1 MSSRIIAA
9 PGDLP
14 VQEINYLTVQIETK
28 LDLKAHTFF
37 CVMSGTVH
45 AERQSFSCEYP
56 AGSLFLIAPDE
67 SIRLSAE
74 EPAVLLLLS
83 VDSDFIYEHMNG
95 RRVFLCDSV
104 ARPDCDYLPMKQ
116 MILQI
121 AESCLNTLHSDPLQ
135 IMGNLYLLLSEL
147 RKMQPSGTSDAETP
161 DKYQDRVRAIETY
174 IDHHLAE
181 PLTLTEIARDFY
193 LTPQYFSSF
202 MKSAFH
208 QNFKSY
214 LTERRLYYACRD
226 LVNTDLSIMEIALR
240 NGFGSLSVFRRN
252 FSLRYHMSPLQYR
265 KKLRSKSKPVAA
277 VQDTV
282 SLPPSFS
289 GSAQSDRQ
297 KLLQG
302 LMRQSVLAQA
312 DEDQGSF
319 RHISSVIN
327 IGSAANLLSSR
338 FRGQVIQ
345 LNSEMHFTHLR
356 ILELVSSSFIPML
369 LPDYS
374 YYFQNVD
381 TVMNFL
387 FENHLAPWIELSRLP
402 LERRPITSED
412 SSFYAVRRNRR
423 FMNLLERF
431 LQHIAGHWPEG
442 WTGSWRFELWMSPTE
457 TIDEY
462 MHDFREV
469 ERLLQTWLPGA
480 RLGGPGYNVCATP
493 VSPEKILDAFARK
506 NLKPDFFSIHLNDHV
521 PAHTAKDPARQILP
535 DLTIASDPSF
545 PEQEAA
551 TLRHILKKYF
561 PDTPLVVSEWSSAW
575 IVGLP
580 IADSRFQSS
589 FIARTLL
596 KLSTQTDLAAYWLL
610 SDTAHAAATLNP
622 PELYYFG
629 QGLINR
635 EGLPT
640 SAYFAYRLVQRLN
653 GTILGHGDNYCIT
666 RCNPTHY
673 QVLAF
678 HYTHFTPSGEFPENN
693 AFAFD
698 RVYTF
703 FAKEEALQISV
714 TIQGLDPGIYLVN
727 RILINEQHGSDLDI
741 MIGEFEHSNLDRI
754 DFLKKTKSP
763 SPEELQYRMQTSS
776 PEERRVFL
784 KSDGSI
790 QLETNLAS
798 HDVCFW
804 DIRKQV

>member
-1 MSSRIIAA
+1 MSSKIIAA

-14 VQEINYLTVQIETK
+14 VQKTNYLTVQGETT
-28 LDLKAHTFF
+28 LHLNAHTFF
-37 CVMSGTVH
+37 CVMNGTVH
-45 AERQSFSCEYP
+45 AGRQSLSCQYP
-56 AGSLFLIAPDE
+56 AGSLFLVASQE
-67 SIRLSAE
+67 SIRFSAE
-74 EPAVLLLLS
+74 EPAVLLMLS

-104 ARPDCDYLPMKQ
+104 ARPECDYLPMKQ
-116 MILQI
+116 LILQI
-121 AESCLNTLHSDPLQ
+121 AESCLDTMHNDPLQ

-147 RKMQPSGTSDAETP
+147 RKMQPSGAYDAETP
-161 DKYQDRVRAIETY
+161 DKYRDRVRTIETY

-181 PLTLTEIARDFY
+181 PLTLTKIAHDFY

-214 LTERRLYYACRD
+214 LTDRRIYYACRD
-226 LVNTDLSIMEIALR
+226 LVNTDLTIMEIALR

-265 KKLRSKSKPVAA
+265 KKMRSRPTHAAA

-282 SLPPSFS
+282 SLPRLFS
-289 GSAQSDRQ
+289 NSGADDRQ
-297 KLLQG
+297 RLLQG

-312 DEDQGSF
+312 DDDQGSF

-338 FRGQVIQ
+338 FRGQVTQ

-381 TVMNFL
+381 TIINFL
-387 FENHLAPWIELSRLP
+387 FENHLSPWIELSRLP
-402 LERRPITSED
+402 LERRPLTGED
-412 SSFYAVRRNRR
+412 SSFYTVHRNRR
-423 FMNLLERF
+423 FMNLLEHF

-442 WTGSWRFELWMSPTE
+442 WTGSWRFELWMSPAE
-457 TIDEY
+457 SVSEY
-462 MHDFREV
+462 IHDFKEV
-469 ERLLQTWLPGA
+469 SRLLRTWLPGA
-480 RLGGPGYNVCATP
+480 RLGGPGYNVCTAS
-493 VSPEKILDAFARK
+493 VSPEELLESFVREK
-506 NLKPDFFSIHLNDHV
+506 LKPDFFSIHLSCHV
-521 PAHTAKDPARQILP
+521 PAHTTEGSERQILP

-551 TLRHILKKYF
+551 SLRHRLKKYF
-561 PDTPLVVSEWSSAW
+561 PDTPLAVSEWSSAW
-575 IVGLP
+575 IAGLP
-580 IADSRFQSS
+580 VADSRFQAS

-596 KLSTQTDLAAYWLL
+596 KLPSQTDLAAYWLL
-610 SDTAHAAATLNP
+610 SDTAHASAALNP

-640 SAYFAYRLVQRLN
+640 SAYFAYRLVQHLN
-653 GTILGHGDNYCIT
+653 GTILGRGDNYCIT

-673 QVLAF
+673 QILAF

-703 FAKEEALQISV
+703 FTKEEVLQISV

-776 PEERRVFL
+776 PEVRRVFL
-784 KSDGSI
+784 KSDGRI